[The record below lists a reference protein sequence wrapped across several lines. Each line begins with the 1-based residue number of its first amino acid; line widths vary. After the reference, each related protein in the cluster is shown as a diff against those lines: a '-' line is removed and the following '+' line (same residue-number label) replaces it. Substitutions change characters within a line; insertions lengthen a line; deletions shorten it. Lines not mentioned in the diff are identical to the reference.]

1 MWNVGGDNHET
12 FDGASIIQFTEAK
25 KKEDSK
31 LF

>member
-1 MWNVGGDNHET
+1 MWNVGGDNHGT
-12 FDGASIIQFTEAK
+12 FDEASIIQFTEAK